1 MNRKLVSTSTV
12 LSGPE
17 FQAIAR
23 QLPEKIPALKMLVLF
38 GSRAR
43 GNFHAESDWDFA
55 ALYDEVLETGQ
66 IKSNLDNYLELSFL
80 IRQELGIA
88 ANKID
93 VVELSPGCSPLL
105 AYHIA
110 RDAKL
115 IYEKEAGELTSFKIT
130 AWKVYAD
137 TEKFRKSA
145 RQCIELSLQKLGF

>member
-1 MNRKLVSTSTV
+1 MNT
-12 LSGPE
+12 LSLAE
-17 FQAIAR
+17 LQALAP

-93 VVELSPGCSPLL
+93 VVELSPGSSPLL

-110 RDAKL
+110 QDAKL
-115 IYEKEAGELTSFKIT
+115 IYEKEAGELTNFKLK
-130 AWKVYAD
+130 AWKISAD
-137 TEKFRKSA
+137 TEKFRKSS
-145 RQCIELSLQKLGF
+145 RRCIELSLQKLGV

>member
-1 MNRKLVSTSTV
+1 MNRKSLSTSTV
-12 LSGPE
+12 LSRRE

-43 GNFHAESDWDFA
+43 GTFHAESDWDFA
-55 ALYDEVLETGQ
+55 TLYDQNIETGQ
-66 IKSNLDNYLELSFL
+66 IKSNWDNYLELYSL
-80 IRQELGIA
+80 IRQELGIPDH
-88 ANKID
+88 KID
-93 VVELSPGCSPLL
+93 IVELFPGCSPLL
-105 AYHIA
+105 TYQIA

-115 IYEKEAGELTSFKIT
+115 IYEEEPGELTNFKIK

-145 RQCIELSLQKLGF
+145 RRCIELSLQKLGV